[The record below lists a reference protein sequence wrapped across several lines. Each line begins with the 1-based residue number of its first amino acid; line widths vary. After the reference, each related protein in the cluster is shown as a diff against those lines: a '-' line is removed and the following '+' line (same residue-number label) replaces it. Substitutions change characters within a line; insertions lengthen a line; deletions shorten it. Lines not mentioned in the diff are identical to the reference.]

1 MSDDTI
7 RAIEEFLRSRGG
19 VLDENLCLGC
29 AKVVDGV
36 SYLRVEMIND
46 RGIDTDTVIS
56 VCSWAC
62 LRDLA
67 EEVAGGA

>member
-1 MSDDTI
+1 MSDDTL
-7 RAIEEFLRSRGG
+7 RTIEELLRSRGG

-29 AKVVDGV
+29 SKVLDGV
-36 SYLRVEMIND
+36 SYLRVEMINE
-46 RGIDTDTVIS
+46 RGTDADTVIS
-56 VCSWAC
+56 FCSWTC